1 MNLEIGFHG
10 AAGNVTGS
18 RTLLTA
24 GDARILVDCG
34 LFQERD
40 FLARNWEPFITA
52 PAIIDAVV
60 LTHAHVDHCGLL
72 PRLVKQG
79 FKGPVYCTPATA
91 DIAEIVLKD
100 SARLQ
105 QEDMAFKRKRHQ
117 RQNRKSPYPYEP
129 LYDENDVAS
138 TLPLLTPVPYDEE
151 RVIADHVR
159 LTLRNAGHILGSSMV
174 SLEIAD
180 GDRKRTVLFSCD
192 VGRNNS
198 PILQDPARPTA
209 ADYVAI
215 ESTYGDRTHQ
225 SNASIPDRLA
235 EIIGR
240 AVADGGN
247 VVIPS
252 FAVERT
258 QELLFHLGGLK
269 EKKAIPD
276 LPVFVDSPMAI
287 RVTEVFRKHPG
298 LFDEDSLRLIAE
310 GRHPCDFPGLKL
322 CRSVDESKAINQA
335 PGTAIIIAG
344 SGMCTGGRVK
354 HHLVHN
360 IGQPE
365 NVILFVGYQAHGT
378 LGRLILDGEE
388 SVRIHGEYH
397 TVKARV
403 ERVHGFSA
411 HADREE
417 LLTWMGGIKPPPR
430 HVFVVHGEIKAA
442 EAFASLIHTRKGWAT
457 SVPAYG
463 DNVKLT

>member
-1 MNLEIGFHG
+1 MDLEIGFRG

-18 RTLLTA
+18 RTLVTA
-24 GDARILVDCG
+24 GDTRILVDCG

-40 FLARNWEPFITA
+40 FQARNWEPFLTD
-52 PAIIDAVV
+52 PAIIDAVI

-72 PRLVKQG
+72 PRLVNQG

-105 QEDMAFKRKRHQ
+105 QEDLAFKRKRHR
-117 RQNRKSPYPYEP
+117 RQDRESPHPYEP
-129 LYDENDVAS
+129 LYDENDVAA
-138 TLPLLTPVPYDEE
+138 TLSLFTPVPYDEE
-151 RVIADHVR
+151 RAIADHVR

-174 SLEIAD
+174 SLEIDD
-180 GDRKRTVLFSCD
+180 GAQKRTVLFSCD
-192 VGRNNS
+192 VGRNHS
-198 PILQDPARPTA
+198 PILQNPVMPTV
-209 ADYVAI
+209 ADYLAV

-240 AVADGGN
+240 TVEDGGN

-258 QELLFHLGGLK
+258 QELLFHLGRLK
-269 EKKAIPD
+269 EKQAIPD
-276 LPVFVDSPMAI
+276 LPVFIDSPMAT
-287 RVTEVFRKHPG
+287 RVTEVFRKHPH

-322 CRSVDESKAINQA
+322 CRTVDESKAVNQT

-360 IGQPE
+360 IGRPE
-365 NVILFVGYQAHGT
+365 SVVLFVGYQANGT
-378 LGRLILDGEE
+378 LGRRIVDGEK
-388 SVRIHGEYH
+388 SVRIHGEYRA
-397 TVKARV
+397 VKARV

-417 LLTWMGGIKPPPR
+417 LLTWMGNIAPPPR
-430 HVFVVHGEIKAA
+430 HVFVIHGEIKAA
-442 EAFASLIHTRKGWAT
+442 EAFASLIHSRKGWAT
-457 SVPAYG
+457 SVPATG
-463 DNVKLT
+463 DTVKLT